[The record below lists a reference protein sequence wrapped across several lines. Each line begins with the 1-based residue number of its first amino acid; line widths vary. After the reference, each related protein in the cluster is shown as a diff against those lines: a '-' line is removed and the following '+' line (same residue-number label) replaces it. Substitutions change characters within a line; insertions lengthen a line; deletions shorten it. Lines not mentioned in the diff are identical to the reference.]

1 MNYYEKTKNADS
13 VLYFYMKSISCAQKS
28 LNFNMDDK
36 DKIINYIKFR
46 FKDIGDCKILDEN
59 IRLRAYEIY
68 NALDYALGRYYSNDA
83 GKKTV
88 L

>member
-1 MNYYEKTKNADS
+1 
-13 VLYFYMKSISCAQKS
+13 
-28 LNFNMDDK
+28 MDDK